1 MEELE
6 RIPKP
11 RLSVREIAQPIEE
24 MTQLHV
30 SSTVRPSIRVCIIGA
45 GLAGLSAA
53 EALMLRSKESEDVDI
68 EVTVLEAMDRPGGRA
83 VTLQFGEK

>member
-24 MTQLHV
+24 MTQL
-30 SSTVRPSIRVCIIGA
+30 SSSGRPSIRVCIIGA